1 MSPYQPKP
9 NEPFAEIHTV
19 ETPEQIHLEFPLA
32 GIGSRCLA
40 LCLDLLIQVGVSVVL
55 LILFLVFT
63 ATTSLR
69 TPWVGALLIG
79 AFFLLQ
85 FGYFIGFE
93 IVWNGQTPGKRWIG
107 LRAIKDSGRP
117 LSAGETVARNLLRIV
132 DQLPGVYG
140 VGLVAMIFSKSNKR
154 LGDMV
159 AGSVVIREA
168 AVEDARLAWSAG
180 PVAGPELP
188 LGANLLSPA
197 DLALVDSFLARRDQ
211 LDGATRS
218 RMADQ
223 IVAHLGQK
231 LHLNGEQMHKAET
244 TLETLAWESRG
255 RG

>member
-19 ETPEQIHLEFPLA
+19 ETPEQIQLEFALA

-40 LCLDLLIQVGVSVVL
+40 LLLDYLIQVGVSVVL
-55 LILFLVFT
+55 ILVVVFT
-63 ATTSLR
+63 ATASLR
-69 TPWVGALLIG
+69 TPWVGAIVIG

-93 IVWNGQTPGKRWIG
+93 IFWNGQTPGKRWIG

-117 LSAGETVARNLLRIV
+117 LSAGETIGRNLLRIV
-132 DQLPGVYG
+132 DQLPGMYG
-140 VGLVAMIFSKSNKR
+140 VGLIAMIFSKSNKR

-168 AVEDARLAWSAG
+168 AVEESRLAWSAG
-180 PVAGPELP
+180 PVAGGLP
-188 LGANLLSPA
+188 LGANQLSAA
-197 DLALVDSFLARRDQ
+197 DIALVDSFLARRDQ
-211 LDGATRS
+211 LDGATRG
-218 RMADQ
+218 RMAEQ
-223 IVAHLGQK
+223 IIAHLGPK
-231 LHLNGEQMHKAET
+231 LHLNAEQMQKPET
-244 TLETLAWESRG
+244 TLETLAWESRA

>member
-9 NEPFAEIHTV
+9 NEPFAEIHRV
-19 ETPEQIHLEFPLA
+19 ETPEQIQLEFALA
-32 GIGSRCLA
+32 GIGSRGLA
-40 LCLDLLIQVGVSVVL
+40 LLLDLLVQAGVAIAL
-55 LILFLVFT
+55 LAGPVLFLAF
-63 ATTSLR
+63 SGFR
-69 TPWVGALLIG
+69 SPWLGAMVIG
-79 AFFLLQ
+79 GVFLLQ

-93 IVWNGQTPGKRWIG
+93 IFWHGQTPGKRWIG
-107 LRAIKDSGRP
+107 LRAIKDTGRP
-117 LSAGETVARNLLRIV
+117 LTAAETVGRNLLRIV

-140 VGLVAMIFSKSNKR
+140 VGLVAMIFNKSNKR

-168 AVEDARLAWSAG
+168 AVQEPTLAWSAG
-180 PVAGPELP
+180 PAAGSAPP
-188 LGANLLSPA
+188 LGAKLLSA
-197 DLALVDSFLARRDQ
+197 SDIALVDSFLARRDQ

-223 IVAHLGQK
+223 IVAHLGLK
-231 LHLNGEQMHKAET
+231 LHFTHEQIHKAET

>member
-1 MSPYQPKP
+1 MSSYQPKP
-9 NEPFAEIHTV
+9 HEPFAEVHTV
-19 ETPEQIHLEFPLA
+19 ETPEQIHLEFALA

-40 LCLDLLIQVGVSVVL
+40 LCLDYLIQVGVAIVL
-55 LILFLVFT
+55 IVILAV
-63 ATTSLR
+63 AMSARIR
-69 TPWVGALLIG
+69 TPWLGAVVIG

-85 FGYFIGFE
+85 FGYFIAFE
-93 IVWNGQTPGKRWIG
+93 IFWNGQTPGKRWIG

-117 LSAGETVARNLLRIV
+117 RSVGESIGRNLLRIV

-168 AVEDARLAWSAG
+168 AVEEGRLTWSAG
-180 PVAGPELP
+180 PRAGTGMP
-188 LGANLLSPA
+188 LGANLLSAA
-197 DLALVDSFLARRDQ
+197 DIALVDSFLARRDQ

-223 IVAHLGQK
+223 IVAHLRPK
-231 LHLNGEQMHKAET
+231 LQLNAEQIHRAET
-244 TLETLAWESRG
+244 TLETLAWESRS